1 MNIFVGR
8 VLAVSVAGV
17 CLTAVGTFTVPA
29 AVAAIQQAQVDASA
43 QNFEVSS
50 AWAEVA
56 SVRQP
61 DRDAFEV
68 TEFTLVQWP
77 VEAASP
83 ISSYFGYRSC
93 AGCSTFHSGLDIAPG
108 AGTPIE
114 AVADGVVVS
123 SPVTDGSWGVY
134 VTIEHV
140 IDGVVFRTS
149 YAHMQT
155 GSMTLQLG
163 DTVSRG
169 QVVGRVGS
177 TGQSNGAHL
186 HFTVQDA
193 EGALVDPLPWLRAHA
208 NIDD

>member
-1 MNIFVGR
+1 MNIFVR
-8 VLAVSVAGV
+8 RALAVSVAGV
-17 CLTAVGTFTVPA
+17 CLAAAGTFTVPA

-43 QNFEVSS
+43 QTFEVSS
-50 AWAEVA
+50 AWATVTSA
-56 SVRQP
+56 RQP
-61 DRDAFEV
+61 ERDDFDV
-68 TEFTLVQWP
+68 TEHTLVQYP
-77 VEAASP
+77 VGASTP

-93 AGCSTFHSGLDIAPG
+93 AGCSTFHSGTDFVPG
-108 AGTPIE
+108 FGAPIE

-123 SPVTDGSWGVY
+123 SPVADGSWGVH

-155 GSMTLQLG
+155 GSMTLQMG
-163 DTVSRG
+163 DRVFRG
-169 QVVGRVGS
+169 QVIGLVGS

-193 EGALVDPLPWLRAHA
+193 DGDLIDPLPWLRAHV
-208 NIDD
+208 NIDG

>member
-1 MNIFVGR
+1 MNTFVR
-8 VLAVSVAGV
+8 RALAVSVAGV
-17 CLTAVGTFTVPA
+17 CLTAAGTLTLPA
-29 AVAAIQQAQVDASA
+29 AVAAIQQAQLDATA

-50 AWAEVA
+50 AWAA
-56 SVRQP
+56 STAVLQP
-61 DRDAFEV
+61 ARDAFDI
-68 TEFTLVQWP
+68 TEFTLVQYP
-77 VEAASP
+77 VGAGTS
-83 ISSYFGYRSC
+83 ISSFFGYRSC
-93 AGCSTFHSGLDIAPG
+93 DGCSTFHSGIDFTPG
-108 AGTPIE
+108 YGFPVE

-123 SPVTDGSWGVY
+123 SPVADGSWGVH

-140 IDGVVFRTS
+140 VDGVVFRTS

-169 QVVGRVGS
+169 QVIGLVGS

-193 EGALVDPLPWLRAHA
+193 AGEIIDPLPWLREHV
-208 NIDD
+208 NVED